1 MTIEE
6 ALAIVE
12 SVLETASLNDL
23 QEVIFRQS
31 WERKTYPQIA
41 EEFGYDAE
49 YIKIVGFRLWK
60 MLSQVMGEKVT
71 KDNLRSALRRWCSRN
86 PKERGIREAG
96 EAGEA
101 GEVMTPSSSSSPSS
115 GSSGLQDW
123 GEAIDVSIFYG
134 RSQELAS
141 LEQWIIQDRCRLVA
155 ILGIG
160 GIGKTSLSVKLGEKL
175 QEQFEFVVWRALHNA
190 PTIEPLLIG
199 LIQFL
204 SQQKETNLPDSLSDK
219 ISLLLS
225 YLQKHRCLVILDNAE
240 TILCSSE
247 LGTRTGHYRAG
258 YEEYGELFQRIGDS
272 RHQSCLV
279 MTSREKPREVAV
291 QEGEI
296 LPVRSM
302 QLSGLS
308 TADGQG
314 IFRCKGHFTGSTY
327 DWQNLIQSYAGN
339 PLALKIV
346 ATTIRDLF
354 DSNISRFI
362 SQGTV
367 VFGDIQDIIEQ
378 QFQRLST
385 IEQEIMYWLA
395 INREPVAFAEIQAD
409 LLSPISS
416 SQLLEALQALE
427 RRSLIEIARDI
438 VHNVSTF
445 TLQPVLMEYMTS
457 RLIQQVCTEIE
468 NQDVSLFKTH
478 ALIKA
483 TAKDYIKEIQIYL
496 ILNPVIQQLLSIF
509 GNVTRIEAQLMTILA
524 SLGGKKPMETGY
536 VGGNTINLL
545 RQLNVDLDG
554 HDFSGLTI
562 WQADFKGVNLHQTNF
577 AHSDLA
583 KSTFT
588 ANLSY
593 IFTVAVSPDGFLLAT
608 GDTDGK
614 ISLWQATDGQQCLTW
629 EAHAGWV
636 RSIVFSADDRT
647 LFSASDDQTVKQW
660 NLAGECLQVFRGHN
674 SFVWTAALFEP
685 PNSSDYHPILASGGI
700 DRTIKLWDIQSGEC
714 LKTLQGHTDWIGCV
728 ACSSDGRT
736 IASGSLDQTIKLWDV
751 NTGEC
756 LKTLHGHTDD
766 VWSVVFSTDGKMLV
780 SGSADA
786 TVKIWDVSTGEC
798 LHTLQSH
805 TNHVWCVVCSSDGNT
820 IASGS
825 GDTTIRLWNIHT
837 GECIKTLQG
846 HTNTLRSLA
855 FSPNGQHLIASDDNQ
870 TIKLWDISTGKCFR
884 TFYGYGSGIW
894 ALAVSPRNHPC
905 DFPMIASGSEDQKVK
920 LWDINTGKCI
930 RTLEGHKNWVRFV
943 AFSPDGRT
951 LASGSS
957 DETVR
962 IWDIQTGECLQ
973 ILRGHTSWVLSVAFS
988 PDGHLTS
995 AGSDKQVR
1003 IWDVHTG
1010 ECLQV
1015 FQHDTAAVST
1025 VFSRDGKLVISAG
1038 ADFLIRGWDVQT
1050 GVCIKTFTGHA
1061 HGIWSVVF
1069 SPNGQILA
1077 SGSEDKTI
1085 KIWDVETGECL
1096 STLHGHSSAVVSVT
1110 YSLDGRLLASASTD
1124 KTVRIWNVETGQCL
1138 KILQGHTR
1146 WIYAVAF
1153 LESHLLASSSEDQ
1166 TIRLWN
1172 IETGEC
1178 IKILR
1183 SPRPYEGMN
1192 ITGVVGLSEPQRA
1205 TLLALGAVEESINS
1219 CGLLAY

>member
-1 MTIEE
+1 MTVEE
-6 ALAIVE
+6 ALTIVE
-12 SVLETASLNDL
+12 TVLETASLNDL

-60 MLSQVMGEKVT
+60 MLSQAMGEKVT
-71 KDNLRSALRRWCSRN
+71 KDNLRAALRRWCSRSLG
-86 PKERGIREAG
+86 EGVRGVEEA
-96 EAGEA
+96 EAEN
-101 GEVMTPSSSSSPSS
+101 TSPSS
-115 GSSGLQDW
+115 LQDW

-134 RSQELAS
+134 RSQELAT
-141 LEQWIIQDRCRLVA
+141 LQQWVVQDRCRLVA

-175 QEQFEFVVWRALHNA
+175 QEQFEYVVWRSLHNA
-190 PTIEPLLIG
+190 PTIELLLIS

-204 SQQKETNLPDSLSDK
+204 SHQKEANLVGSVSDK

-240 TILCSSE
+240 TIFCSSE
-247 LGTRTGHYRAG
+247 LGHRTGQYRTG
-258 YEEYGELFQRIGDS
+258 YEEYGELFQRIGES

-279 MTSREKPREVAV
+279 LTSREKPREVAV
-291 QEGEI
+291 LEGEI
-296 LPVRSM
+296 LPVRSI

-308 TADGQG
+308 TVDGQK
-314 IFRCKGHFTGSTY
+314 IFHCKGNFTASTH

-354 DSNISRFI
+354 DSNISRFL

-395 INREPVAFAEIQAD
+395 INREAVTFAEIQSD
-409 LLSPISS
+409 LLSPISNA
-416 SQLLEALQALE
+416 QLLEALQALE
-427 RRSLIEIARDI
+427 RRCLLDKATPTLLEKGSSL
-438 VHNVSTF
+438 F

-457 RLIQQVCTEIE
+457 RLIQKVCSEVETQE
-468 NQDVSLFKTH
+468 VCLFKTH

-483 TAKDYIKEIQIYL
+483 SAKDYIKEIQIYL

-509 GNVTRIEAQLMTILA
+509 GNLNKLESHLMPIIS
-524 SLGGKKPMETGY
+524 SLRGKKTIETGY
-536 VGGNTINLL
+536 VSGNTINLL
-545 RQLNVDLDG
+545 RQLNVDLSG

-562 WQADFKGVNLHQTNF
+562 WQADLKGVDLHQTNF

-593 IFTVAVSPDGFLLAT
+593 IFTVAVSPDGHLLAT

-614 ISLWQATDGQQCLTW
+614 ISLWQATDGQQRLTW

-636 RSIVFSADDRT
+636 RSIVFSADGQT
-647 LFSASDDQTVKQW
+647 FFSASDDQTVKQW
-660 NLAGECLQVFRGHN
+660 NLAGECLQVFGGH
-674 SFVWTAALFEP
+674 SGFVWSVALLEQ
-685 PNSSDYHPILASGGI
+685 PNSSGSHPILASGGI
-700 DRTIKLWDIQSGEC
+700 DQTINLLDIQSGEC
-714 LKTLQGHTDWIGCV
+714 IKKLRGHTDWIHSV

-736 IASGSLDQTIKLWDV
+736 IASGSHDQTIKLWDI
-751 NTGEC
+751 NTSEC
-756 LKTLHGHTDD
+756 LKTLRGHIRK
-766 VWSVVFSTDGKMLV
+766 VFSVVFSTDGTKLV
-780 SGSADA
+780 SGGADG
-786 TVKIWDVSTGEC
+786 TVRIWDVSTGEC
-798 LHTLQSH
+798 LHKLQEH
-805 TNHVWCVVCSSDGNT
+805 TNQVWCVVCSNDGNT

-825 GDTTIRLWNIHT
+825 GDTTIRVWNIHS
-837 GECIKTLQG
+837 GECIKVLQG

-855 FSPNGQHLIASDDNQ
+855 FTPNGQHLIASDDNQ
-870 TIKLWDISTGKCFR
+870 TIKLWDIRTGKCFR

-894 ALAVSPRNHPC
+894 ALAVSPRNHSSNSP
-905 DFPMIASGSEDQKVK
+905 ILASGSEDQIIK
-920 LWDINTGKCI
+920 LWDINTGTCLKTLKGHTNWI
-930 RTLEGHKNWVRFV
+930 RYL
-943 AFSPDGRT
+943 AFSPDGQT

-957 DETVR
+957 DEIIR
-962 IWDIQTGECLQ
+962 IWNIQTGECRQ
-973 ILRGHTSWVLSVAFS
+973 ILQGHTDWVLSVAFS
-988 PDGHLTS
+988 PDGQTLAS
-995 AGSDKQVR
+995 GGSDKQVR

-1010 ECLQV
+1010 QCLHL
-1015 FQHDTAAVST
+1015 FQHDTAAVAT
-1025 VFSRDGKLVISAG
+1025 VIFSHDGKLLISTG
-1038 ADFLIRGWDVQT
+1038 ADFLIRAWDVQT
-1050 GVCIKTFTGHA
+1050 GQCIKMYTGHTRP
-1061 HGIWSVVF
+1061 IWSAVF
-1069 SPNGQILA
+1069 SPDGKTLA

-1085 KIWDVETGECL
+1085 KMWDVKTGECL
-1096 STLHGHSSAVVSVT
+1096 STLHGHSGAVISVA
-1110 YSLDGRLLASASTD
+1110 YSFDGRLLASASSD
-1124 KTVRIWNVETGQCL
+1124 KTVRIWDLETRECL
-1138 KILQGHTR
+1138 KVLQGHTR
-1146 WIYAVAF
+1146 WIYAVKF
-1153 LESHLLASSSEDQ
+1153 IDSHQGELLATSSEDQ

-1192 ITGVVGLSEPQRA
+1192 ITGTVGLSEAQRA
-1205 TLLALGAVEESINS
+1205 TLLALGAVEETSS
-1219 CGLLAY
+1219 